1 VAEERGVSV
10 ESVVPAATDPA
21 RDVLNQSEPLV
32 DVNLFTTDVALAE
45 AVEREGT
52 AGARTALEAFGER
65 MGRADA
71 LAWGEEA
78 NRNEPRL
85 RTHDARGHRID
96 VVEYHPAY
104 HALLEISIANGLHSL
119 GWARP
124 QAGAHVARAA
134 MLLLAAQTEA
144 GHLCA
149 VGMTR
154 GAIPVLRKQPD
165 VWAVW
170 EKRALANQ
178 YDGSDQPA
186 DGKAGV
192 LLGMA
197 MTERQGGSDVRT
209 NITAATPL
217 GRGGPGQPYAI
228 AGHKWF
234 CSAPMCDAFLVLAQT
249 PGGVSCLLLPRWKPD
264 GTRNGIHIQRLKDK
278 LGNRS
283 NASAEVEFDGS
294 IAWLI
299 GEEGRGVA
307 TIIDMVNSTRLD
319 CALVTAGLMRAG
331 VAHAV
336 HHARQRRS
344 FGRRLVEHPMM
355 RNVLADL
362 CLESEA
368 ATALTMRLARAFD
381 HQYESETE
389 RLFLRLALP
398 VAKYWICK
406 RGPMLAAE
414 AIECLGG
421 NGYIEES
428 VLPRI
433 YREAPLNSLW
443 EGCGNIVCLDVLRA
457 MHDKPAAIDVVFDEM
472 SGAAVTDRRL
482 GAHLTALRAEMS
494 DTETVEGR
502 ARRLVERLAL
512 ALQASLLVAHGD
524 QAVADAFCASRLGA
538 PAGLA
543 FGTLPD
549 VNNLDAI
556 LTRALS

>member
-1 VAEERGVSV
+1 
-10 ESVVPAATDPA
+10 
-21 RDVLNQSEPLV
+21 
-32 DVNLFTTDVALAE
+32 
-45 AVEREGT
+45 
-52 AGARTALEAFGER
+52 
-65 MGRADA
+65 
-71 LAWGEEA
+71 
-78 NRNEPRL
+78 
-85 RTHDARGHRID
+85 
-96 VVEYHPAY
+96 
-104 HALLEISIANGLHSL
+104 
-119 GWARP
+119 
-124 QAGAHVARAA
+124 
-134 MLLLAAQTEA
+134 
-144 GHLCA
+144 
-149 VGMTR
+149 
-154 GAIPVLRKQPD
+154 
-165 VWAVW
+165 
-170 EKRALANQ
+170 
-178 YDGSDQPA
+178 
-186 DGKAGV
+186 
-192 LLGMA
+192 
-197 MTERQGGSDVRT
+197 
-209 NITAATPL
+209 
-217 GRGGPGQPYAI
+217 
-228 AGHKWF
+228 
-234 CSAPMCDAFLVLAQT
+234 
-249 PGGVSCLLLPRWKPD
+249 
-264 GTRNGIHIQRLKDK
+264 
-278 LGNRS
+278 
-283 NASAEVEFDGS
+283 
-294 IAWLI
+294 
-299 GEEGRGVA
+299 
-307 TIIDMVNSTRLD
+307 
-319 CALVTAGLMRAG
+319 
-331 VAHAV
+331 
-336 HHARQRRS
+336 
-344 FGRRLVEHPMM
+344 M